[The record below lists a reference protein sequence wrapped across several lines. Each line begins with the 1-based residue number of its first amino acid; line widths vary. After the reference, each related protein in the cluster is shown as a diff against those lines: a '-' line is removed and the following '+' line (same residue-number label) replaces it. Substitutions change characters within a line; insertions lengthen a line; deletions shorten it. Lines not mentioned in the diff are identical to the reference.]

1 METLTTTQIDRL
13 RNLVRR
19 SPVFSGMRVVL
30 HDDHVEVLEPEEL
43 ELSFAPVFDAVEG
56 APMSEWADLVD
67 DRLER
72 MLKAVTGGSPELD
85 GPTGELLDRI
95 YARVRPIEGS
105 PVEWWN
111 YAPEIAPGL
120 LLVLALD
127 HPDHIAILNDEQ
139 VRRHDF
145 DRLAQA
151 GMRNLCGQLPDRYA
165 TSGEVHLFQGNDY
178 VASTVLVM
186 PYVVEAVT
194 GVPDCPYGT
203 LVAMPNH
210 GTMLFHVLHDAT
222 AARTAMREIAEVAAE
237 EYDASQQSGPAPV
250 SRQVYWWSPEAGYL
264 APVAYLA
271 DESTGVIGD
280 NLVTDFSPEF
290 LDMLDAL

>member
-1 METLTTTQIDRL
+1 MDNLTTTQIDRL
-13 RNLVRR
+13 HNLIRR
-19 SPVFSGMRVVL
+19 SPVFSGMRVAL
-30 HDDHVEVLEPEEL
+30 HHDHVEVLEPEQL

-72 MLKAVTGGSPELD
+72 MIKAVTGGSPELD
-85 GPTGELLDRI
+85 GPTEDLLGRI

-105 PVEWWN
+105 PVEWWK

-127 HPDHIAILNDEQ
+127 HPDRIAILNDEQ
-139 VRRHDF
+139 IARHDF

-151 GMRNLCGQLPDRYA
+151 GMENLCGQLPDRYA

-194 GVPDCPYGT
+194 GSPDCPFGT

-210 GTMLFHVLHDAT
+210 GTMLFHVLHEAN
-222 AARTAMREIAEVAAE
+222 AARAAMREIAEVAAE
-237 EYDASQQSGPAPV
+237 EYEASQRSGPAPV

-264 APVAYLA
+264 VPVAHLA
-271 DESTGVIGD
+271 DGGTGVIGD
-280 NLVTDFSPEF
+280 DLVTDFSPEF
-290 LDMLDAL
+290 LDLLDSL